1 MDPSSPTVRTVEG
14 TLRADGLRVALIVA
28 RFNGVVTERLLAGAI
43 DALVRHGAAHAD
55 LLVVRVPGAFE
66 LPAAAAA
73 AAARADVDA
82 VVALG
87 CLVRGDTIHFDLIAA
102 EATRG
107 LAELARTCGKPV
119 TFGVLTAD
127 TMEQAVDRAGGKAG
141 NKGAEA
147 AMGAVEMAAV
157 LRALARDAGA

>member
-1 MDPSSPTVRTVEG
+1 MAAANPPIRTVEG
-14 TLRADGLRVALIVA
+14 ALKADGLRVALVVA
-28 RFNGVVTERLLAGAI
+28 RFNSVVTERLLSGAI
-43 DALVRHGAAHAD
+43 DALVRHGAAPSD

-73 AAARADVDA
+73 AAARPDVDV

-107 LAELARTCGKPV
+107 LAELSRTCGKPV
-119 TFGVLTAD
+119 SFGVLTAD

-141 NKGAEA
+141 NKGGEA

-157 LRALARDAGA
+157 LRQLAAGPGA